1 MLLRCKRC
9 EELTDKIESLSL
21 ENSIL
26 KRKLK
31 MYEDNKL
38 KNFYTYQ
45 KIKKHRLNID
55 IWEIDDYK
63 KMGMSNTKIAKLLN
77 VSEGTIRNRLKEVK
91 EIKERN
97 KLILY

>member
-1 MLLRCKRC
+1 MLLKCKRC
-9 EELTDKIESLSL
+9 EELKDKIESLSL

-55 IWEIDDYK
+55 IWKIDDYK
-63 KMGMSNTKIAKLLN
+63 KIGMSNTKIAKLLN
-77 VSEGTIRNRLKEVK
+77 VSEGTIRNRLKELK

-97 KLILY
+97 KCIY

>member
-1 MLLRCKRC
+1 
-9 EELTDKIESLSL
+9 
-21 ENSIL
+21 
-26 KRKLK
+26 

-55 IWEIDDYK
+55 IWEIDNYK

-77 VSEGTIRNRLKEVK
+77 VSEGKIRNRLKELK
-91 EIKERN
+91 
-97 KLILY
+97 